1 VRATHQ
7 IVDRFLRVNQGH
19 PLTVWVGMGGGVE
32 VKKQGHHQ
40 FSLRLLGR
48 RGQAD
53 LLGEGVLL
61 ARATGQLGLTPHA
74 HHADRKEE
82 YDDFLGKG
90 INLQNE
96 GFIDSNRAFIYDG
109 SAIGLEVQK

>member
-1 VRATHQ
+1 MRSTHH

-40 FSLRLLGR
+40 FSLRFLGR

-61 ARATGQLGLTPHA
+61 VQGTIQLGLTILL
-74 HHADRKEE
+74 ADV
-82 YDDFLGKG
+82 DL
-90 INLQNE
+90 NE
-96 GFIDSNRAFIYDG
+96 LR
-109 SAIGLEVQK
+109 EV

>member
-1 VRATHQ
+1 
-7 IVDRFLRVNQGH
+7 
-19 PLTVWVGMGGGVE
+19 M
-32 VKKQGHHQ
+32 
-40 FSLRLLGR
+40 
-48 RGQAD
+48 
-53 LLGEGVLL
+53 
-61 ARATGQLGLTPHA
+61 GLTPHA

-109 SAIGLEVQK
+109 SAMGLEVQK